1 MPPPP
6 RPAKKSKAPTTATPE
21 QVRDRQKGALLGLAV
36 GEAMGIRTEGKNLPS
51 AEFPNLNDGPWLEP
65 RGGGRFELR
74 AGQVSWCSELAQ
86 VLSTTL
92 RNLRRYDV
100 LETAKAYARWLPHA
114 IEVPDA
120 VKAALEQVL
129 EGRPPEFTGR
139 RVWLE
144 GFQKVKDNA
153 PLGRTAPIGVFFHAR
168 REERQLATFED
179 TAITHFDPLCQLAC
193 ATYNGIIA
201 AAISAPGERL
211 TPDVLL
217 KTAEAELSLAA
228 ATLGRR
234 EPDWVT
240 QTKEAADVLR
250 EDLRAAQEDD
260 PMLYGPELH
269 LFFPVPTLLRVTYRL
284 AFWELFHAPSLEAA
298 LVDVANRGGDADTN
312 AAVTGALFGAVFGE
326 AAIPPAW
333 VERIMEAPGPMGGVH
348 WSVYHPQHLV
358 TLAGL
363 GPDDRGE

>member
-6 RPAKKSKAPTTATPE
+6 RPGKKLKAPTSATAE
-21 QVRDRQKGALLGLAV
+21 QLRDRQRGALLGLAV
-36 GEAMGIRTEGKNLPS
+36 GEALGARTEQKNLP
-51 AEFPNLNDGPWLEP
+51 AADFPTLNEGPYVEP
-65 RGGGRFELR
+65 VGGGRLELR
-74 AGQVSWCSELAQ
+74 AGQVSWGAELAQ

-92 RNLRRYDV
+92 RTLRRYDV
-100 LETAKAYARWLPHA
+100 LETAKAYGRWLPHA
-114 IEVPDA
+114 LDVPDA

-129 EGRPPEFTGR
+129 EGRWPEHTGR
-139 RVWLE
+139 RVWLD
-144 GFQKVKDNA
+144 GFQKVRDNA
-153 PLGRTAPIGVFFHAR
+153 PLARTAPIGVFFHSQ
-168 REERQLATFED
+168 REARQLASFED

-193 ATYNGIIA
+193 ATYNGILA
-201 AAISAPGERL
+201 AAVAAPGERL
-211 TPDVLL
+211 TPEALL

-250 EDLRAAQEDD
+250 EDLRQAQEDD
-260 PMLYGPELH
+260 PQLYGPELH
-269 LFFPVPTLLRVTYRL
+269 LFFPWPTPLRVTYRL

-298 LVDVANRGGDADTN
+298 LVDVVNRGGDADTN

-326 AAIPPAW
+326 AAVPPAW
-333 VERIMEAPGPMGGVH
+333 IERVMEAPGPMGGVH
-348 WSVYHPQHLV
+348 WTVYHPQHLV

-363 GPDDRGE
+363 GPEDRSE